1 MSLVTRA
8 KDGTAMPVASVA
20 HTSTSLP
27 MSAASTDQSFGL
39 DRVPGLR
46 FQWFSAN
53 LAFDLG
59 FKLEF

>member
-1 MSLVTRA
+1 
-8 KDGTAMPVASVA
+8 MPVASVA

-39 DRVPGLR
+39 YRVPGLR

-53 LAFDLG
+53 LAVDLG